1 LDQIH
6 TSVPAISPSTVTSP
20 TSTTASPSVAIGYN
34 TFSRPQKATLSRP
47 PSVAGSLASM
57 DEHLSASQ
65 RVSVAAFRK
74 GIRRPSETFGSG
86 AVSDAGHG
94 ADLDDDDVP
103 LAVLGKG
110 HPRQKSSVSVD
121 DHHAQAQASEGPSSF
136 ASPEEVVRKTSPPL
150 QPPTGGVK
158 VHGHTRD
165 GSGSGGFIVKSG
177 WTSNASFSPPA
188 GPNALPSA
196 ATKHRRA
203 QSQGEYQPVF
213 SSPDISRS
221 STPANILESH
231 DVVSSPHDISPADG
245 YFGATSPRFTQKPVK
260 SPPAPL
266 SELGPRLDFGHE
278 SASPDQPASV
288 ANARSAPPPVAALDL
303 PTPRELPPAESE
315 LDLPL
320 PPDQMPPSP
329 DKLEHDLPSR
339 PSSRGPVTFNQD
351 STASRQS
358 KRRSLLDE
366 PMRFFSGFLNPQS
379 TEEDGFDPALIAA
392 SMRALTDSS
401 DRRASSS
408 SPELLIPEYKGDGS
422 PATSPMDERERDRP
436 RDTLKARL
444 AAASAAKV
452 ATAAISVPS
461 RPTLTRLS
469 TTDTANS
476 ASDDHTTEHF
486 KSPVS
491 DSSTVSPFHPG
502 PGPVLATATATATG
516 LSRSSG
522 SGLGQ
527 SDLHAS
533 PDGGQIRPA
542 PVAQSIFVR
551 PPRPRPRERLPSGSG
566 DRKKPSWSSSEDE
579 SEGGGSEEEDTPPRK
594 SVRPAASG
602 STLTSNTNTTIVP
615 TDTAL
620 TFQSDVHPEAQS
632 KTTGGS
638 TSNGD
643 ESSSEEETLAD
654 VRTRA
659 SRSTLSVN
667 KLMSPSPVISSVP
680 LPTPPPPPS
689 VSLSPR
695 KNLSPIGVG
704 GDSATSRSRPKN
716 ERTPSGTSV
725 TPSSPKVS
733 SPRSVR
739 PLPVKSPNT
748 LPPIKKEPPRSTAS
762 PASSQSALT
771 GDSSVQQPVTPRDP
785 VVSLPK
791 HQRGTSHTRTESGD
805 ANADADVSL
814 SSQSQQV
821 SRLPE
826 VHSDPEPN
834 MSLPRRGHVA
844 DQT

>member
-1 LDQIH
+1 
-6 TSVPAISPSTVTSP
+6 
-20 TSTTASPSVAIGYN
+20 
-34 TFSRPQKATLSRP
+34 
-47 PSVAGSLASM
+47 M
-57 DEHLSASQ
+57 
-65 RVSVAAFRK
+65 
-74 GIRRPSETFGSG
+74 
-86 AVSDAGHG
+86 SDAGHG

-110 HPRQKSSVSVD
+110 HPRQTSNVSVD
-121 DHHAQAQASEGPSSF
+121 DHHAQAQASEGLSSL
-136 ASPEEVVRKTSPPL
+136 ASPEEVSRKTSPPL
-150 QPPTGGVK
+150 PTPTGGVK

-203 QSQGEYQPVF
+203 QSQGDYQPVF

-221 STPANILESH
+221 STPANVLDSH
-231 DVVSSPHDISPADG
+231 DVVSSPNDISPADG

-266 SELGPRLDFGHE
+266 SELGPRLDVGHE
-278 SASPDQPASV
+278 SASPDQPSAL

-303 PTPRELPPAESE
+303 PTPREVPPAESD

-329 DKLEHDLPSR
+329 DNLEHDLPSR
-339 PSSRGPVTFNQD
+339 PSSRGPATFNQD

-408 SPELLIPEYKGDGS
+408 SPELLIPEYKGDSS

-444 AAASAAKV
+444 AAASAAK
-452 ATAAISVPS
+452 AASAALPSPSPSHLPS
-461 RPTLTRLS
+461 RPTLARLS
-469 TTDTANS
+469 TTGTANS

-502 PGPVLATATATATG
+502 SVAVTAQAG
-516 LSRSSG
+516 LP
-522 SGLGQ
+522 
-527 SDLHAS
+527 AS
-533 PDGGQIRPA
+533 PDCGQVRPV
-542 PVAQSIFVR
+542 PVAQSRFVR
-551 PPRPRPRERLPSGSG
+551 PARPRPRERLPSGSG

-615 TDTAL
+615 TETAL
-620 TFQSDVHPEAQS
+620 PPQLDVDRRARP

-659 SRSTLSVN
+659 SRSALSIN

-680 LPTPPPPPS
+680 LPTAPPS

-695 KNLSPIGVG
+695 KNLSPIGV
-704 GDSATSRSRPKN
+704 DPTAPRSRPKN

-739 PLPVKSPNT
+739 PPPVKSPNRGPDA
-748 LPPIKKEPPRSTAS
+748 LPPTKKEPPRSTAS

-785 VVSLPK
+785 VVSLPT

-805 ANADADVSL
+805 PDADADVSS

-821 SRLPE
+821 GRVPE
-826 VHSDPEPN
+826 IHSDPEPN
-834 MSLPRRGHVA
+834 FSWPRRGRDA
-844 DQT
+844 DET